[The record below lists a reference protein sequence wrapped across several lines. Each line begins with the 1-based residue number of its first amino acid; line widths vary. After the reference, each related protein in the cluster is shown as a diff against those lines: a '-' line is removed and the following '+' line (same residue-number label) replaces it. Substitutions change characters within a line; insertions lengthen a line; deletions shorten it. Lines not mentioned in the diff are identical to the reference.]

1 MAARDGGRIKR
12 RTSVAKPVAIQANQL
27 EYMESEGCYAPI
39 LSIDV
44 ELSLVEDLE
53 EHVLVIGPRCG

>member
-1 MAARDGGRIKR
+1 
-12 RTSVAKPVAIQANQL
+12 
-27 EYMESEGCYAPI
+27 MESEVVYVPI